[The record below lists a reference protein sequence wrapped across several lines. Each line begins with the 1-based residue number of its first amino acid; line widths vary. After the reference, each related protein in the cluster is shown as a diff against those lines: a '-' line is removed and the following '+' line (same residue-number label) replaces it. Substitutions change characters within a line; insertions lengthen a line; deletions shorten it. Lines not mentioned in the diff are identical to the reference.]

1 MNKSTSTSG
10 ARILK
15 ILKVMK
21 GFTLTGI
28 SNGDIAKA
36 IDESPSN
43 VTRALQTLI
52 DEGLVSKLDNGLF
65 AHSIQMLQIAQAHA
79 NHIAKMHDRIT
90 EVNQRILSGST
101 N

>member
-1 MNKSTSTSG
+1 MNKSTSG

-36 IDESPSN
+36 IGESPSN

-52 DEGLVSKLDNGLF
+52 DEGLVIKLDNGLF

-79 NHIAKMHDRIT
+79 NHIAQMHDRIT
-90 EVNQRILSGST
+90 EVNQRILSGS
-101 N
+101 NN